1 MMCAV
6 RGPMPRKAS
15 NWVAVAV
22 LTSTASAPEG
32 AAASMLSAV
41 RHAMRRR
48 RAGRRRDGVGKSGWA
63 SGGRGVATVA
73 WVKGFIDGLQYR
85 ETQIG
90 TTPAIIPQSA
100 TRRYCFATP
109 L

>member
-1 MMCAV
+1 
-6 RGPMPRKAS
+6 
-15 NWVAVAV
+15 
-22 LTSTASAPEG
+22 PEG

-48 RAGRRRDGVGKSGWA
+48 RAGRRRDDVGKSGWA

-109 L
+109 LSMRSSTTFLPTCGWSACPQPA